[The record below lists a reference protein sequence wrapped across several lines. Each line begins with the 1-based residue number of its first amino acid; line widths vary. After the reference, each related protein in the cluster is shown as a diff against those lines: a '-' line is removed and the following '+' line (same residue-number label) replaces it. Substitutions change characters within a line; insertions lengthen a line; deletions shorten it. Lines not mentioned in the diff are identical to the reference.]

1 MYMAALEF
9 NSEGS
14 LLYGSVQ
21 QNLTI
26 QSTGQEV
33 IDYDFSQDNSFNNN
47 TEWE

>member
-9 NSEGS
+9 KFEGS
-14 LLYGSVQ
+14 LMNGSLQ

-33 IDYDFSQDNSFNNN
+33 IEYDFSQDNTFNNN